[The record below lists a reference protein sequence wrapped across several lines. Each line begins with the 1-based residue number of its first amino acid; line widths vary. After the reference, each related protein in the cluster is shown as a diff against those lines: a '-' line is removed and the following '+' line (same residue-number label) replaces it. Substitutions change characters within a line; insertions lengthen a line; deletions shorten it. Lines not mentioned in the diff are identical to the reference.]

1 MTSTAAFEPKRHRS
15 RDPLLTLAILMC
27 VAPLPSVARAEPP
40 RYDRVVVFGDSISD
54 GGSYADRAP
63 PGAGRFTTNPDHVWV
78 EVVAQEQGLGVKPHL
93 TEDGSNYAEGGARVA
108 VPRPNALGNLSRRP
122 ITAQVDDFL
131 ANDGKLG
138 RDSLV
143 IISGG
148 GNDVFATQANGLAFT
163 PEDLAVL
170 DTAALDLTN
179 QIVRLGQAGAGT
191 LVTTSVPKFEVF
203 NERFRRSLAA
213 SGANVLYFDAA
224 RLIGEIEQN
233 PAAYGIVNIKD
244 RACRGLALES
254 FTCLPADYVTPDAN
268 RTYLF
273 ADAVHFTG
281 VVHEMLGRAVSAT
294 LAAPSQVSQ
303 LLYLP
308 QAGLQ
313 ANGRWLSE
321 QLSNLDRS
329 ERGWGMLGSL
339 GYDSAELSPTRL
351 GSGLSSHG
359 VSGSLGGWSA
369 LGPETILGAVASWS
383 EHEGD
388 FAGDGGAFDG
398 RTLSATV
405 FGQTELGGW
414 RLAVSGTYGSLRFGS
429 IARRVDLSTAVRI
442 EEGRAEGSALTF
454 DATVGRNVRMGAI
467 NVSPSAQLRYER
479 LTMDPYAEAGQSST
493 RISYS
498 GQRVE
503 TLFISPGLEMKGT
516 VGGLR
521 PHVAVRYHHDL
532 LDRRRSISITPE
544 GAPVS
549 LTTDAY
555 VADGSFLTLKGG
567 VTADLSEASYASLG
581 ADLTAGRGDFDA
593 VALRATVG
601 LRF

>member
-1 MTSTAAFEPKRHRS
+1 MSSSPRRQVGRSSGKALTSVVILLCAAAHP
-15 RDPLLTLAILMC
+15 
-27 VAPLPSVARAEPP
+27 APAHAEP
-40 RYDRVVVFGDSISD
+40 RYDRVIVFGDSISD
-54 GGSYADRAP
+54 GGSYSDRAP
-63 PGAGRFTTNPDHVWV
+63 SGAGKFTTNPDRVWV
-78 EVVAQEQGLGVKPHL
+78 EVIAQEQELDVKPYL
-93 TEDGSNYAEGGARVA
+93 TAKGTNYAEGGARVA
-108 VPRPNALGNLSRRP
+108 VPRPNAPGNLSRRP
-122 ITAQVDDFL
+122 VTAQVNDFL
-131 ANDGKLG
+131 TNDGKLG
-138 RDSLV
+138 RGSLV

-148 GNDVFATQANGLAFT
+148 GNDVFATQANGLSFT

-170 DTAALDLTN
+170 DSAALELTN
-179 QIVRLGQAGAGT
+179 QIVRLKQAGAGT
-191 LVTTSVPKFEVF
+191 VVTTSVPKFEVF
-203 NERFRRSLAA
+203 NERYRRSLAA

-233 PAAYGIVNIKD
+233 PATYGIVNITD

-294 LAAPSQVSQ
+294 VTAPSQVSQ

-308 QAGLQ
+308 QASLQ
-313 ANGRWLSE
+313 ASGRWLSE
-321 QLSNLDRS
+321 ELSQVDQAA
-329 ERGWGMLGSL
+329 RGWGVIGSL
-339 GYDSAELSPTRL
+339 GYDSAELSPSRL
-351 GSGLSSHG
+351 GSGLSSQG
-359 VSGSLGGWSA
+359 VSGSIGGWGGI
-369 LGPETILGAVASWS
+369 GPATLVGAAASWS

-388 FAGDGGAFDG
+388 FAGEGGAFDG

-405 FGQTELGGW
+405 VGQTQLGGW
-414 RLAVSGTYGSLRFGS
+414 SLAVSGTYGSLRFGS
-429 IARRVDLSTAVRI
+429 ISRRVDLSTAVRT
-442 EEGRAEGSALTF
+442 EEGRAQGSALAF
-454 DATVGRNVRMGAI
+454 EATAGRMIRMGAI
-467 NVSPSAQLRYER
+467 TFSPSAQLRYER
-479 LTMDPYAEAGQSST
+479 LTLDPYAEAGQSST

-498 GQRVE
+498 GQTVE
-503 TLFISPGLEMKGT
+503 TLFVSPGLEVRGT
-516 VGGLR
+516 SGRIR
-521 PHVAVRYHHDL
+521 PHVAVRYHHDV
-532 LDRRRSISITPE
+532 LDRRRSIGITPE

-549 LTTDAY
+549 LDTDAY

-567 VTADLSEASYASLG
+567 VTAELSKTSFASLG